1 MDNRRNHDALEMTYE
16 QFFEKY
22 FHRLVDYCNIHS
34 PSEDSEDI
42 VMDAFATL
50 WKHWNKLESHAEP
63 VLFVWTKR
71 AIALISKAHYR
82 KRSKE
87 PTFVEVS
94 GQIDEIHPQAMP
106 DTALSIEERVI
117 ENETYQQYLTEI
129 NKRLS
134 PKERQLFDCII
145 IKEMSIRETAKH
157 LAKTEKA
164 ISVGITR
171 LREKLRCRILP
182 EVLPKTSLCNR

>member
-1 MDNRRNHDALEMTYE
+1 MESRKKHDALEMTYE

-22 FHRLVDYCNIHS
+22 YHRLVDYCNIYS
-34 PSEDSEDI
+34 PSEDSEDV
-42 VMDAFATL
+42 VMNAFATL
-50 WKHWNKLESHAEP
+50 WKHWDKLESHAEP

-82 KRSKE
+82 KRAKE
-87 PTFVEVS
+87 PTFVEFS
-94 GQIDEIHPQAMP
+94 EQIDESHLQAMP
-106 DTALSIEERVI
+106 DTTPSMEESVV
-117 ENETYQQYLTEI
+117 ENETYQQYLAEI

-145 IKEMSIRETAKH
+145 IKEMSIKETANH

-164 ISVGITR
+164 VSVGITR